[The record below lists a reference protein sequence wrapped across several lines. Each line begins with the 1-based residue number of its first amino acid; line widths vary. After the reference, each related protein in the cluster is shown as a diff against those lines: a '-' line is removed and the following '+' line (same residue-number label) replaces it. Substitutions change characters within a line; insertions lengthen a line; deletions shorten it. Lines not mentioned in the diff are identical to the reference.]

1 VNIKTDLPTQF
12 ETERLLI
19 RMPQPGDGAELNAAV
34 LESFTELHLWM
45 PWAQTRPT
53 VAESEE
59 YTLKTHE
66 EFVARKSFDL
76 RLFLKGTGT
85 LVGSSGFHAPDWTV
99 PKFEIGYWCRTR
111 FVGQGYITEAVRG
124 ITRYGFE
131 HFGARRIE
139 IRCDIRNVRSARV
152 AERAGYRLEATLHN
166 DRVGMDGQLSDT
178 LVYVMLPEALGT

>member
-1 VNIKTDLPTQF
+1 LANIPEQF

-19 RMPQPGDGAELNAAV
+19 RMPLPGDGAEVNAAV
-34 LESFTELHLWM
+34 LESFAELNPWM
-45 PWAQTRPT
+45 PWAQTAPS

-66 EFVARKSFDL
+66 AFVARKDFGL

-85 LVGSSGFHAPDWTV
+85 LVGSSGLHPHDWAV

-111 FVGQGYITEAVRG
+111 FAGQGYITEAVRG

-131 HFGARRIE
+131 HFGARRIQ
-139 IRCDIRNVRSARV
+139 ITCDIRNLRSARV
-152 AERAGYRLEATLHN
+152 AERAGYRLEATLRN

-178 LVYVMLPEALGT
+178 LVYAEFPQAR